1 MQDIL
6 SRLNALHRPRLLI
19 RAARAGADD
28 YMRAPHL
35 ARLLGY
41 GKKTP
46 RSGPALMRLM
56 EMEAEVNAQRVS
68 GDAGYSLVRHV
79 DLLIAMLGE
88 ARLLRAT
95 RPDLAD

>member
-19 RAARAGADD
+19 RAARAGADE
-28 YMRAPHL
+28 YNRTPHL

-41 GKKTP
+41 GLKAP

-56 EMEAEVNAQRVS
+56 ELESEVNAQRVS
-68 GDAGYSLVRHV
+68 GDAAYSLVRHV
-79 DLLIAMLGE
+79 DLLIAMLAE

-95 RPDLAD
+95 RPDIVG

>member
-6 SRLNALHRPRLLI
+6 SRMNALRRPRLLI

-41 GKKTP
+41 GKKAP
-46 RSGPALMRLM
+46 
-56 EMEAEVNAQRVS
+56 EV
-68 GDAGYSLVRHV
+68 G
-79 DLLIAMLGE
+79 
-88 ARLLRAT
+88 LR
-95 RPDLAD
+95 

>member
-6 SRLNALHRPRLLI
+6 TRLNSLQRPGLLI
-19 RAARAGADD
+19 RAARAGADE
-28 YMRAPHL
+28 YHRTPHL

-41 GKKTP
+41 GQKAP

-56 EMEAEVNAQRVS
+56 EMEAEINAQRLHD
-68 GDAGYSLVRHV
+68 DAAYSLVRHV

-95 RPDLAD
+95 RPDLVR

>member
-6 SRLNALHRPRLLI
+6 SRLNSLHRPSLLI

-28 YMRAPHL
+28 YHRDTHL

-41 GKKTP
+41 GQKTP

-56 EMEAEVNAQRVS
+56 EMEAEVNAQRLG
-68 GDAGYSLVRHV
+68 GDTAYSLVRHV
-79 DLLIAMLGE
+79 DLLIAMMAE

-95 RPDLAD
+95 RPDFMG